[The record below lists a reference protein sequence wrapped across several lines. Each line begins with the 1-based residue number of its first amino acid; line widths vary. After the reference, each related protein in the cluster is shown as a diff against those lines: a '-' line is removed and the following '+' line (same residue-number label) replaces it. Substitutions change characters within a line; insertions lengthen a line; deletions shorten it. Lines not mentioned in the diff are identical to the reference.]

1 MSEKKTLGEVI
12 RGLTCPL
19 MNPALYEREWCR
31 CEKAAD
37 YGVQEYGCVYG
48 RCVIYRCRW
57 CGGITNYSKGFCNF
71 PYTKG

>member
-1 MSEKKTLGEVI
+1 MTGKKTLGEVI
-12 RGLTCPL
+12 RNLTCPIVL
-19 MNPALYEREWCR
+19 PKEDEMCK
-31 CEKAAD
+31 CGKAD